1 MVNRK
6 GTKLRFIAGEYDVAV
21 IGAGHAGC
29 EAALACAKLG
39 VKTVIFAMNL
49 DSVAN
54 MACNPSIGGSAKGQL
69 VREIDALGGVMAKIV
84 DKSAIQI
91 RMLNKGKGPA
101 VQSLRA
107 QIDRRKYQQ
116 EMKHV
121 LELQENLDLKQAEIV
136 DMETVE
142 EDGVRKVTHVVT
154 HTGAVYKCKS
164 AIVCTGTF

>member
-1 MVNRK
+1 
-6 GTKLRFIAGEYDVAV
+6 
-21 IGAGHAGC
+21 
-29 EAALACAKLG
+29 
-39 VKTVIFAMNL
+39 
-49 DSVAN
+49 
-54 MACNPSIGGSAKGQL
+54 
-69 VREIDALGGVMAKIV
+69 MAKIV
-84 DKSAIQI
+84 DNQAIQI

-164 AIVCTGTF
+164 AIVCTGTFLNGRIIIGDVSFQSGPDGLFPSIRLSDTLTNLGFKLIRFKTGTLPG